1 MTDKIKILT
10 VTGPTATGKTSLAVR
25 LAREFAG
32 EIVSADSRQVY
43 RGLDIGSGK
52 DLSEYGDVPYH
63 LIDIADPVTDEYNLK
78 EFTAD
83 ALKAVADISSRGAFP
98 VICGGSAL
106 YVNAIL
112 RGYELPGGP
121 PDVDYRNAL
130 KAMSL
135 EELNN
140 ALKSL
145 SFTLWRELHDKENP
159 NRLIRAIEK
168 VRSLSLS
175 GKTQSALELAPLVIA
190 PYYTRK
196 DVHERIKARL
206 EQRFDEGMID
216 EVKTLHDKGLS
227 WEKLEY
233 FGLEYRYIAFYLQGK
248 LASFNELKE
257 QLLAKIRGFAKS
269 QDIWFRKMEREGLD
283 IYWIKDGNFDQAREL
298 VSKFLAGEELPPPLI
313 RLKDIHYGPIQPV
326 PGSGQ

>member
-1 MTDKIKILT
+1 MTEKIKILT

-25 LAREFAG
+25 LAREFGG

-52 DLSEYGDVPYH
+52 DLAEYAGVPYH
-63 LIDIADPVTDEYNLK
+63 LIDIADPASSEYNLK

-83 ALKAVADISSRGAFP
+83 AMKAVSDISSRGALP

-106 YVNAIL
+106 YVNAVL
-112 RGYELPGGP
+112 RGYDLPGGP
-121 PDVDYRNAL
+121 PDEDYRNSL
-130 KAMSL
+130 RAMSL

-140 ALKSL
+140 TLRGLSPSAWQSL
-145 SFTLWRELHDKENP
+145 LDKENP

-168 VRSLSLS
+168 VKSLSMS
-175 GKTQSALELAPLVIA
+175 GKTESPFELVPLVVA
-190 PYYTRK
+190 PYYTRAE
-196 DVHERIKARL
+196 VHERIKKRL
-206 EQRFDEGMID
+206 EQRFDEGMVD
-216 EVKTLHDKGLS
+216 EVKALHEKGVS

-248 LASFNELKE
+248 IASCDELKE

-269 QDIWFRKMEREGLD
+269 QDVWFRKMEREGLD
-283 IYWIKDGNFDQAREL
+283 IYWLRNGDFAEACFL
-298 VSKFLAGEELPPPLI
+298 VSKFLAGEGLPPPAL
-313 RLKDIHYGPIQPV
+313 RLKDIIYGPRSQ
-326 PGSGQ
+326 

>member
-1 MTDKIKILT
+1 MTEKIKILT

-25 LAREFAG
+25 LAHEFRG

-52 DLSEYGDVPYH
+52 DLSEYGDIPYH

-78 EFTAD
+78 EFAAD
-83 ALKAVADISSRGAFP
+83 ALNAVSDISSRGAFP

-106 YVNAIL
+106 YVNAVL

-121 PDVDYRNAL
+121 PDLDYRNTL
-130 KAMSL
+130 KSMSL

-140 ALKSL
+140 ALKAL
-145 SFTLWRELHDKENP
+145 SFTVWEDLHDKDNP
-159 NRLIRAIEK
+159 NRLILAIEK
-168 VRSLSLS
+168 ARSLSVS
-175 GKTQSALELAPLVIA
+175 GKTESSIELVPLVIA

-196 DVHERIKARL
+196 NVHERIKARL
-206 EQRFDEGMID
+206 EQRFEEGMVD

-248 LASFNELKE
+248 LTSFNELKE

-269 QDIWFRKMEREGLD
+269 QDIWFRKMERSGLV
-283 IYWIKDGNFDQAREL
+283 IHWIEKGDYEQSAKLIED
-298 VSKFLAGEELPPPLI
+298 FLNHRQLPQPKI
-313 RLKDIHYGPIQPV
+313 RLNDIRYG
-326 PGSGQ
+326 

>member
-1 MTDKIKILT
+1 MNDKIKILT

-63 LIDIADPVTDEYNLK
+63 LIDIADPGTEEYNLK
-78 EFTAD
+78 EFSAD
-83 ALKAVADISSRGAFP
+83 VMKSVANIASRGALP

-106 YVNAIL
+106 YVNAVL

-121 PDVDYRNAL
+121 PDTDYRNSL

-135 EELNN
+135 DDLNDT
-140 ALKSL
+140 LKQLSL
-145 SFTLWRELHDKENP
+145 PAWQDLHDKENP

-168 VRSLSLS
+168 IRSLSSS
-175 GKTQSALELAPLVIA
+175 GKTQSAFELVPLVIA
-190 PYYTRK
+190 PYYTRAE
-196 DVHERIKARL
+196 VHERIKKRL
-206 EQRFDEGMID
+206 EQRFGEGMID
-216 EVKTLHDKGLS
+216 EVKALHEKGVS

-283 IYWIKDGNFDQAREL
+283 IYWIRAGDFDEARSL
-298 VSKFLAGEELPPPLI
+298 VTKFLAGEALPPPAL
-313 RLKDIHYGPIQPV
+313 RLKDILYGPQT
-326 PGSGQ
+326 Q